1 MERLYEKV
9 FAELERKRT
18 EKNSKFFHIEE
29 VLLLVSQQY
38 YDLAEECEEEIE
50 EYAEQIWERYRQ
62 HLLTIDPKADV
73 MEDGLVIG
81 LTGWDEDDFDDEEED
96 DEEED
101 DEEEIVT
108 RADSIERH
116 IKGLLDGEGDGY
128 YDEYTT
134 IVLSED
140 KESVIVT
147 DDFEHKTKTFKIS
160 DYKELVFLA
169 RDIDDFVSY

>member
-1 MERLYEKV
+1 MERICEKV
-9 FAELERKRT
+9 FKELERQRI
-18 EKNSKFFHIEE
+18 EKNTKFFYIDE
-29 VLLLVSQQY
+29 VLHLVSEQY

-81 LTGWDEDDFDDEEED
+81 LTGWDEEEYDDLLTEED
-96 DEEED
+96 DE
-101 DEEEIVT
+101 EEEIVT

-134 IVLSED
+134 IDLSED
-140 KESVIVT
+140 KETVIVV
-147 DDFEHKTKTFKIS
+147 DDFEKKTKTFKIT